1 MPPRTP
7 ELPRREYPVAG
18 MRCRIETPCD
28 SGGVPHSWV
37 LGQLWSQTV
46 VHLPPGDLGRL
57 RPYSDRVGCR
67 SAGSGAYLIRPAR
80 ADGPKSSAHSHAE
93 LGSLSSSSLL
103 SPCRA
108 ECRQGVELQ
117 THGWRSISAT
127 AKTSSTFTRVEHR
140 GFEPR
145 TLACQRCGTPCAWCS
160 RGIQDPQ
167 VGSCSVH
174 TPTLGQPSPE
184 IVVSLAIW
192 PRS

>member
-1 MPPRTP
+1 
-7 ELPRREYPVAG
+7 
-18 MRCRIETPCD
+18 MRDPCQSKWS
-28 SGGVPHSWV
+28 SGKWS
-37 LGQLWSQTV
+37 QLWSQTV

-57 RPYSDRVGCR
+57 RPHSDRVGCR

-117 THGWRSISAT
+117 AHGWRSISAT
-127 AKTSSTFTRVEHR
+127 AKNEFNITRVEHR

-145 TLACQRCGTPCAWCS
+145 TPCLPGKCSPAELMPLGTVDCNGLAWTWTNQA
-160 RGIQDPQ
+160 RGR
-167 VGSCSVH
+167 
-174 TPTLGQPSPE
+174 
-184 IVVSLAIW
+184 
-192 PRS
+192 PR

>member
-1 MPPRTP
+1 MPYRDF
-7 ELPRREYPVAG
+7 LRQRRGA
-18 MRCRIETPCD
+18 TF
-28 SGGVPHSWV
+28 

-80 ADGPKSSAHSHAE
+80 ADEPKSSAHSHAE

-103 SPCRA
+103 SPCRT

-117 THGWRSISAT
+117 AYGWRSISAT
-127 AKTSSTFTRVEHR
+127 AKNDFDVTRVEHR

-145 TLACQRCGTPCAWCS
+145 TPCLPGKCSPAELMPREFKSVTARALGGQMRAGTM
-160 RGIQDPQ
+160 G
-167 VGSCSVH
+167 GSGRLSM
-174 TPTLGQPSPE
+174 G
-184 IVVSLAIW
+184 
-192 PRS
+192 R